1 MRRWSSRRQKRSK
14 FKQVNPLERI
24 ENFLIRTVVLATVF
38 LVLAQMGMGL
48 AKDPVNFYLSVA
60 QNIEAPSLDSTP
72 VSVTVTP
79 KLIRENPP
87 QTYQLVLQGIP
98 AAPVQV
104 VQNDKVLGT
113 LAQGQLEVAVEEG
126 DLYLDG
132 SYVNGLVQVNIIATS
147 KELSEPQINQVLL
160 VEGNVITLRV
170 AK

>member
-1 MRRWSSRRQKRSK
+1 MTYFFKTSKSFQKTERSSLRS
-14 FKQVNPLERI
+14 FALA
-24 ENFLIRTVVLATVF
+24 TVVLSLPPV
-38 LVLAQMGMGL
+38 GL
-48 AKDPVNFYLSVA
+48 GFSTRSSNFYLSVA
-60 QNIEAPSLDSTP
+60 QNIEAPSLDSSP

-132 SYVNGLVQVNIIATS
+132 SYVDGL
-147 KELSEPQINQVLL
+147 
-160 VEGNVITLRV
+160 
-170 AK
+170 